1 MSGKQTTDSKP
12 NPNLTVRVLCLCSA
26 AGKSPQI
33 ADTDG
38 NELKGL
44 IGPFNE
50 GEELRLV
57 CTTNGGNHPIDYYLT
72 N

>member
-12 NPNLTVRVLCLCSA
+12 NPISLFVFFVCA
-26 AGKSPQI
+26 VPPEEPQI